1 MTSRS
6 KRRFSG
12 SERTALFVAAGGA
25 CTRCGRPLDSS
36 FHADHV
42 RPWSTGGITD
52 VINGQ
57 ALCPACNLRKGATL
71 R

>member
-1 MTSRS
+1 MTFPS
-6 KRRFSG
+6 KRRFSRA
-12 SERTALFVAAGGA
+12 ERAALFVAAAGDCA
-25 CTRCGRPLDSS
+25 RCGHPLDTS

-42 RPWSTGGITD
+42 LPWSAGGKTD

-71 R
+71 